1 MDDRC
6 GPGRADPSETAAA
19 AAATPPSSPPL
30 PPADEAAAAAFVLP
44 DKPVPSVS
52 GLSME
57 YTPGTDPPLEAV
69 GLGNWT
75 PAGRVQVLLDYLH
88 NGVDIPWCGTIL
100 ISEYL
105 TRSDF
110 VLKHS
115 ASTSVTRRHK

>member
-1 MDDRC
+1 MKNVYQQTDDML
-6 GPGRADPSETAAA
+6 SESVKEAATAEPVNAAATETAA

-100 ISEYL
+100 ISEY
-105 TRSDF
+105 
-110 VLKHS
+110 
-115 ASTSVTRRHK
+115 